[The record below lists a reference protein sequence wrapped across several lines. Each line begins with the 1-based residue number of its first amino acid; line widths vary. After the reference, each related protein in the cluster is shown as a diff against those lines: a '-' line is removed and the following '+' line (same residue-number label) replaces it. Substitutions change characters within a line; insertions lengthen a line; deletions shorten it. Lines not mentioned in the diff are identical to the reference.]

1 MVKILHLSKTGVQ
14 KETFYAPQF
23 DHAVGD
29 PIENGICVSPD
40 ISIIILEGNYLACD
54 IAPWSE
60 IVNYVDDTWFVDV
73 DMEIAKQRVARRHL
87 ASSIESTWEDAV
99 RRAEN
104 NDLPNGLD
112 IWTHLIK
119 PAVVVQSVDG
129 SKSQED

>member
-1 MVKILHLSKTGVQ
+1 M
-14 KETFYAPQF
+14 
-23 DHAVGD
+23 
-29 PIENGICVSPD
+29 SPD